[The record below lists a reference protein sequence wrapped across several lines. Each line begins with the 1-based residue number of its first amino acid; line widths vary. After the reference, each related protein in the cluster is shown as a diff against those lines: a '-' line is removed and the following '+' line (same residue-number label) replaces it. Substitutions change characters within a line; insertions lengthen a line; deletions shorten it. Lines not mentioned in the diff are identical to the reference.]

1 MTTSF
6 QNKKSLRFTITLG
19 IGVFSGTDNQVVL
32 EGFRAVASIQKA
44 GGQMMT
50 SANVR
55 IFGLSQE
62 LMSKLTTLAFLAMSY
77 TKNTIKIEAVD
88 GDAASVVYLG
98 QIINAWGDYATA
110 PDVSLYIETQAGF
123 FDQLEI
129 APPISINGIVNVA
142 DVIQQIATG
151 MGYARIENNNVVSKI
166 KNPHYNGTYIDQLRG
181 ICQDTETD
189 FYLDSDVLAIT
200 PKNIARTQGVRT
212 VPKITDKSGLI
223 GYPTFDK
230 VGITFKSLF
239 NPDIRFG
246 GQIVMDSDIIQAN
259 GTWQVCS
266 VNYDLESEKPN
277 GQWFASVRC
286 TGTGLTP
293 L

>member
-19 IGVFSGTDNQVVL
+19 VGVFSGTDNRVVL
-32 EGFRAVASIQKA
+32 EGFRAIASIQKA

-50 SANVR
+50 AATVR
-55 IFGLSQE
+55 IFGLEQE
-62 LMSKLTTLAFLAMSY
+62 LMAKLTTLAFLAMSY
-77 TKNTIKIEAVD
+77 TKNTIQIEAID
-88 GDAASVVYLG
+88 GESKTLVYLG

-110 PDVSLYIETQAGF
+110 PDVSLYIETQSGF
-123 FDQLEI
+123 FDQVTI
-129 APPISINGIVNVA
+129 APPLSFKGVVDVA
-142 DVIQQIATG
+142 VLVKQLADAMDLQF
-151 MGYARIENNNVVSKI
+151 ENNGVVSKI
-166 KNPHYNGTYIDQLRG
+166 SNPNYNGTLIDQLRNLTN
-181 ICQDTETD
+181 DTNTD
-189 FYLDSDVLAIT
+189 FYLDGGILAIT
-200 PKNIARTQGVRT
+200 PKGIARTQGVRT
-212 VPKITDKSGLI
+212 VPTINSQSGLI

-230 VGITFKSLF
+230 VGITFKNLF

-246 GQIVMDSDIIQAN
+246 GQIVMESDIPQAN

>member
-6 QNKKSLRFTITLG
+6 ENKKSLRFTITLG
-19 IGVFSGTDNQVVL
+19 VGVFSGSDNRVVL
-32 EGFRAVASIQKA
+32 EGFRAIASIQKA

-50 SANVR
+50 SATVR
-55 IFGLSQE
+55 IFGLEQE
-62 LMSKLTTLAFLAMSY
+62 LMAKLTTLAFLALSY
-77 TKNTIKIEAVD
+77 TKNQIKIEAID
-88 GDAASVVYLG
+88 GDTKSVVYDG

-110 PDVSLYIETQAGF
+110 PDVSLYIETQSGF
-123 FDQLEI
+123 FEQLEV
-129 APPISINGIVNVA
+129 APPISYKGVVKVSDI
-142 DVIQQIATG
+142 IQQIATG
-151 MGYARIENNNVVSKI
+151 LGLGKIENNGVVSLI
-166 KNPHYNGTYIDQLRG
+166 KNPHYDKTYIDQLRSL
-181 ICQDTETD
+181 CNDTETD
-189 FYLDSDVLAIT
+189 FYLDSGILAIT
-200 PKNIARTQGVRT
+200 PKGIARTQGVKK
-212 VPKITDKSGLI
+212 VPTINSQSGLI

-230 VGITFKSLF
+230 VGVTFKNLF

-246 GQIVMDSDIIQAN
+246 GQIVMESDIPQAN